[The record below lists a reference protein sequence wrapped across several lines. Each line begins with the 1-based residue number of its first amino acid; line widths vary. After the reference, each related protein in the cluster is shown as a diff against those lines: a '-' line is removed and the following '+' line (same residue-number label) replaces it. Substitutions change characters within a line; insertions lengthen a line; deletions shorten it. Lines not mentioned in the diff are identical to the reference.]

1 MTTAPAQTDLLDT
14 RDVAQLLNVPDR
26 FVWVWQR
33 LGLGPMSFG
42 VGGGAPRYRRDG
54 VVRWLAAGGVTEE
67 MLAVI
72 DAVDRARRAA
82 SPAKRL

>member
-1 MTTAPAQTDLLDT
+1 MTTADVHGDLLDT
-14 RDVAQLLNVPDR
+14 RDVARLLNVPDR

-33 LGLGPMSFG
+33 LGLGPVSFG
-42 VGGGAPRYRRDG
+42 VGGGAPRYRREG

-72 DAVDRARRAA
+72 EAVDRALRAASRRAA
-82 SPAKRL
+82 